1 MRSADKPT
9 EGQIHINSLY
19 RYIVQLNVSMYVSD
33 DIEYMVVADYIENQ
47 GFIYPAIG
55 NRILIKNGTT
65 SSADA
70 FLASTFIVCFCSF
83 IFTLH

>member
-1 MRSADKPT
+1 MFQCA
-9 EGQIHINSLY
+9 
-19 RYIVQLNVSMYVSD
+19 MYVSD

-55 NRILIKNGTT
+55 NRILITNGTT

-70 FLASTFIVCFCSF
+70 LLASTFIVLACLSLPYIKLNCFLNE
-83 IFTLH
+83 IL

>member
-1 MRSADKPT
+1 MFQCA
-9 EGQIHINSLY
+9 
-19 RYIVQLNVSMYVSD
+19 MYVSD

-55 NRILIKNGTT
+55 NRILITNGTT

-70 FLASTFIVCFCSF
+70 YLASTFIVCVGLF